1 MLKQTF
7 DNNAIIRVLTSKD
20 VSRWAIFDNILE
32 KNDSIDSLV
41 ESIKA
46 KNFEISPLKCEIKRD
61 KPTYQTTNVEDAISI
76 KLLDRYLRRIYKVRQ
91 SDRNRIVSQVK
102 TLLQDSGDYAV
113 LRLDIEKCYESMDFE
128 KIIDK
133 LNNDMILAPSC
144 MRLLHSILKYCK
156 ATGIKGLPRGL
167 AISPTLAEL
176 YLEPIDKFIKQFEG
190 VVYYTRYVDDLF
202 ILVDRNIEY
211 RLFEQL
217 KTELSNITL
226 TLNDNSEEKKYI
238 GPSQNANFNYL
249 GYSFKVTPTRKKPN
263 KVEVTISPAKLSKIK
278 QKIAKSLHDYSKTSD
293 IRLLQ
298 QRLNYLAVIK
308 EIKKSKNGVLLGGIA
323 YNYRYVSD
331 QFNCLKALDGFLF
344 QMIKSPRYGF
354 TVTNISALSKVSFF
368 GSATHQKQG
377 KFTRKKAALINKV
390 WKNV

>member
-7 DNNAIIRVLTSKD
+7 DNSAIIRVLTPKD
-20 VSRWAIFDNILE
+20 VSRWSIFDDVIE
-32 KNDSIDSLV
+32 KDDSIKALAK
-41 ESIKA
+41 SIKA
-46 KNFEISPLKCEIKRD
+46 KNFEISPLKCETKRN
-61 KPTYQTTNVEDAISI
+61 KPTYQTTNIEDALSI
-76 KLLDRYLRRIYKVRQ
+76 KLLDRYIRRIYKVRQ

-102 TLLQDSGDYAV
+102 TLLQDSGDYVV

-128 KIIDK
+128 QTINK
-133 LNNDMILAPSC
+133 LNDDMILAPNC
-144 MRLLHSILKYCK
+144 IRLLHSILEYCK
-156 ATGIKGLPRGL
+156 TVGINGLPRGL

-202 ILVDRNIEY
+202 ILVDKNFEHQLLEKLKAQLNNIS
-211 RLFEQL
+211 LF
-217 KTELSNITL
+217 
-226 TLNDNSEEKKYI
+226 LNETSDEKKYI

-249 GYSFKVTPTRKKPN
+249 GYSFKVTPTKKKPN

-278 QKIAKSLHDYSKTSD
+278 QKITKSLHDYSKTSD
-293 IRLLQ
+293 IRLLR
-298 QRLNYLAVIK
+298 QRLNYLTVIK

-331 QFNCLKALDGFLF
+331 QFNCLKALDGFLLS
-344 QMIKSPRYGF
+344 MINNPRYKL
-354 TVTNISALSKVSFF
+354 TTANISTLSKVSFF
-368 GSATHQKQG
+368 GSVTNRKQG
-377 KFTRKKAALINKV
+377 KFTKKKATLINKV